1 MASLPAVPVRNY
13 SFTNLS
19 TTNPTAQQ
27 PGVNLDAN
35 FDLVNAA
42 VGQIITF
49 LQVSVNADGTLSSA
63 AVEAAYTAG
72 ETNSYEGANVA
83 DAPSALSALL
93 AQAWAEY
100 MPGELPAS
108 TLAGTGITGDHYSSR
123 WWANQ
128 AAQTI
133 QGLSA
138 QVASLSNA
146 VLTLLTSNLSELP
159 DYAGLAAYLA
169 ALPTTLP
176 ANSGVLWNNGGTFAL
191 S

>member
-1 MASLPAVPVRNY
+1 MPSLPAVPVRNY
-13 SFTNLS
+13 SFTGLS

-35 FDLVNAA
+35 YDLTNAA
-42 VGQIITF
+42 VGQLITF
-49 LQVSVNADGTLSSA
+49 LQVSLNADGTLSSA

-108 TLAGTGITGDHYSSR
+108 TLAGTGITGDHWSSR

-128 AAQTI
+128 AAQTV
-133 QGLSA
+133 QA
-138 QVASLSNA
+138 FTHQVAPLQAA
-146 VLTLLTSNLSELP
+146 VFALLTSSAVQPNF
-159 DYAGLAAYLA
+159 AGLAAYIA
-169 ALPTTLP
+169 TLPTTLP
-176 ANSGVLWNNGGTFAL
+176 ATPGIIWNNGGVPAL

>member
-1 MASLPAVPVRNY
+1 MASLPAAPTRTY

-27 PGVNLDAN
+27 PGVQLDGN
-35 FDLVNAA
+35 YDLSNAA
-42 VGQIITF
+42 IGQIITF
-49 LQVSVNADGTLSSA
+49 LQVSLNADGTLSSA

-100 MPGELPAS
+100 MPDELPAD
-108 TLAGTGITGDHYSSR
+108 TLAGTGITGDHYSAR

-128 AAQTI
+128 AALTVAA
-133 QGLSA
+133 LSA
-138 QVASLSNA
+138 QVAALQAA
-146 VLTLLTSNLSELP
+146 VLALITSPTGPQS
-159 DYAGLAAYLA
+159 YAAFAVYLQS
-169 ALPTTLP
+169 LPTTLP
-176 ANSGVLWNNGGTFAL
+176 AASGVAWNNGGVIAL